1 MQYDSFTKIKS
12 LISKKKHVAAKAAIL
27 KSFLAKRQYAEL
39 LDILHWILVLA
50 LKLLLCFERNQVD
63 KVHQIHIDHKEKFN
77 HREREIIKHHRIIN
91 EMKTN

>member
-39 LDILHWILVLA
+39 LDIALDSGASIEVIAVLRE
-50 LKLLLCFERNQVD
+50 KSGRQGSSNPYRPQG
-63 KVHQIHIDHKEKFN
+63 KVQSQ
-77 HREREIIKHHRIIN
+77 EREISNI
-91 EMKTN
+91 TA